1 MTLSDVWGWGVV
13 LRKVTS
19 PKNEYNNLTFMHSKS
34 TIQWQRELIFFS
46 TEYCSV
52 KLGQHM
58 EHILVVIC
66 QHWRLLK
73 FCISRVKLDFFWGGV
88 KIFQNS
94 DVTFPGGGGFGRKSD
109 AW

>member
-1 MTLSDVWGWGVV
+1 MTSLFQRGGGGHQIVTLSDVGGGA

-19 PKNEYNNLTFMHSKS
+19 AKNEYNNLTSTHSKY
-34 TIQWQRELIFFS
+34 TIQWRRELIFFS

-73 FCISRVKLDFFWGGV
+73 FCISRVKLDFF
-88 KIFQNS
+88 
-94 DVTFPGGGGFGRKSD
+94 
-109 AW
+109 

>member
-1 MTLSDVWGWGVV
+1 
-13 LRKVTS
+13 
-19 PKNEYNNLTFMHSKS
+19 MHSKS
-34 TIQWQRELIFFS
+34 TIQWRRELIFFS

-58 EHILVVIC
+58 EHILVLIC

-94 DVTFPGGGGFGRKSD
+94 DVTLKGGQKKVTLGDVGEGGVKNPQKSSD
-109 AW
+109 VIVEWPLIL